1 MAIIKKRRRLFTM
14 RINMTPAKEKLLIA
28 VGCGAGIA
36 LVAYGMMQKNNL
48 LFILGIVAV
57 ILSYL
62 AIRRKLKADIR
73 EKNSP

>member
-1 MAIIKKRRRLFTM
+1 MIKKRRRLFIM

-36 LVAYGMMQKNNL
+36 LVAYGMIQKDNL
-48 LFILGIVAV
+48 VFLIGIAIV
-57 ILSYL
+57 IIPYL
-62 AIRRKLKADIR
+62 AVRRKLKAGLR

>member
-1 MAIIKKRRRLFTM
+1 MAMIKKRRRLFTM